1 MNYKLNESGEFR
13 YIDEGVG
20 QPLVILHG
28 LFGALSNFDD
38 VIEGFKNQ
46 VRVIIPVM
54 PIYDM
59 PMREA
64 SLEGLRSF
72 IERFIAYKDLNDII
86 LLGNSLGG
94 HVALLYTLAHPKN
107 VKALVLTGSSGLF
120 ENTMG
125 GSFPKRGNYAYIKER
140 VEYTFYEPA
149 TATKELL
156 DEVFEITSSIPKC
169 MNIVQIAK
177 SAQRHNMAKDI
188 TSITVP
194 TCLIWG
200 LNDTITPPHVGHEFN
215 KLIPNSELHF
225 IDKCCHAPMMER
237 PIEFNNYMSKFL
249 EKILSPEPSLIE

>member
-1 MNYKLNESGEFR
+1 MNYKVNESGEFR
-13 YIDEGVG
+13 YIDEGAG

-28 LFGALSNFDD
+28 LFGALSNFDE
-38 VIEGFKNQ
+38 VIEGFRNKC
-46 VRVIIPVM
+46 RIIIPVM

-64 SLEGLRSF
+64 SLEGLMAF
-72 IERFIAYKDLNDII
+72 IERFIAFKNLENII

-94 HVALLYTLAHPKN
+94 HVGLLYTLAHQKN
-107 VKALVLTGSSGLF
+107 VKALILTGSSGLF

-140 VEYTFYEPA
+140 VEYTFYKPE

-177 SAQRHNMAKDI
+177 SAQRHNMAKEI
-188 TSITVP
+188 SAILVP

-215 KLIPNSELHF
+215 RLMPNSELHF
-225 IDKCCHAPMMER
+225 IDKCCHAPMMEQ
-237 PIEFNNYMSKFL
+237 PEEFKKAMEPFL
-249 EKILSPEPSLIE
+249 DRILKENLVLN

>member
-1 MNYKLNESGEFR
+1 MNYNVNETGEFKF
-13 YIDEGVG
+13 IDEGTG

-28 LFGALSNFDD
+28 LFGALSNFDE
-38 VIEGFKNQ
+38 VIEGFRDKF
-46 VRVIIPVM
+46 RVIIPVM

-64 SLEGLRSF
+64 SLEGLMAF
-72 IERFIAYKDLNDII
+72 IERFIAFKGLENII

-94 HVALLYTLAHPKN
+94 HVGLLYTLAHQGN
-107 VKALVLTGSSGLF
+107 VKSLILTGSSGLF

-140 VEYTFYEPA
+140 VEYTFYKPE

-177 SAQRHNMAKDI
+177 SAQRHNMANDI
-188 TSITVP
+188 TKITIP

-215 KLIPNSELHF
+215 RLLPNSELHF
-225 IDKCCHAPMMER
+225 IDKCCHAPMMEQ
-237 PIEFNNYMSKFL
+237 PKVFNNIMKIFLDKIMSEEL
-249 EKILSPEPSLIE
+249 VLN